1 MADASLVAPAR
12 GVKENGRCTLGPVIG
27 PLELIILLAIV
38 LVVFAG
44 YFRKRLPEFG
54 RKAGEATRVGGEKAK
69 EIASTT
75 GEKVGDKW
83 DPEAIG
89 RKAGEGF
96 REAREIRDSFKGAL
110 DTPAERSAPAP
121 ATSAPARDSDDATA
135 APDEPL
141 PAEDDQ
147 SRRAD
152 SNR

>member
-1 MADASLVAPAR
+1 M
-12 GVKENGRCTLGPVIG
+12 IG

-75 GEKVGDKW
+75 GDKVGDKW

-110 DTPAERSAPAP
+110 DTPAEKSAPSPAPASSAPAQ
-121 ATSAPARDSDDATA
+121 DSDDATA
-135 APDEPL
+135 APDEPV
-141 PAEDDQ
+141 PADDEE

>member
-1 MADASLVAPAR
+1 
-12 GVKENGRCTLGPVIG
+12 VIG
-27 PLELIILLAIV
+27 PLEIVIILVIIG
-38 LVVFAG
+38 VVFAG

-54 RKAGEATRVGGEKAK
+54 RKAGETARVGGEKAK
-69 EIASTT
+69 ELAAQT
-75 GEKVGDKW
+75 GEKAGDKW
-83 DPEAIG
+83 DSKELG

-110 DTPAERSAPAP
+110 DAPPKSGAASPASTPAA
-121 ATSAPARDSDDATA
+121 DSDDATA

-141 PAEDDQ
+141 PADDEE